1 MTPTDYTTA
10 EAAQYCGLTLRGFIY
25 HTRRTHKRPA
35 HIIADYRIGR
45 SNIYTRKTLDA
56 FNATR
61 RKAGRPRKTTA
72 HDAQGARDEKSKA

>member
-10 EAAQYCGLTLRGFIY
+10 QAAQYCGLSLRGLIY
-25 HTRRTHKRPA
+25 HVRQGHVT
-35 HIIADYRIGR
+35 ADRVVGR

-61 RKAGRPRKTTA
+61 RKAGRPRTKTA
-72 HDAQGARDEKSKA
+72 HDAQKA